1 MNPFPTSIRASV
13 LALSLPSLAAAGYIW
28 VSCERFAQQPG
39 QCAAQWAQG
48 GAMVMT
54 AAGWVM
60 GYWQPNQAIREREKE
75 LLLTT
80 PPAPAGPGPL
90 PPQPD
95 GFQLPDL
102 PLQQLWEAPELAR
115 LTVPKL
121 REIAQAMGLPA
132 SIYNGRKDELI
143 AALTG
148 TAKAES

>member
-1 MNPFPTSIRASV
+1 
-13 LALSLPSLAAAGYIW
+13 
-28 VSCERFAQQPG
+28 
-39 QCAAQWAQG
+39 
-48 GAMVMT
+48 
-54 AAGWVM
+54 M

-102 PLQQLWEAPELAR
+102 PPQQLWEAPELAR

-148 TAKAES
+148 APKLET